1 MKVEVRGTGRI
12 GHVITHVGDRFFVRM
27 TRGRRTDVMEFKRKE
42 LREVYGQK
50 AKVKRSDV

>member
-1 MKVEVRGTGRI
+1 MKVEVRETGRI

-27 TRGRRTDVMEFKRKE
+27 TRGRRTDVVEFKRKE

-50 AKVKRSDV
+50 AKVKGTHV